1 MPNDQAARAATKET
15 ALEQRIKGIA
25 FAAVKGRSMIE
36 LACAAL
42 IAAALTALPG
52 AAASAPGG
60 SVRQAD
66 LAAVA
71 GDVIQRTNA
80 FRARNGLA
88 PLTRDDTLAAAAQRF
103 ADYMAKT
110 DRYGHEADGRPP
122 AERVKEAGYSYCLV
136 AENIAYQM
144 SSAGFASDEL
154 AMRLVEGWE
163 QSPGHRRNML
173 FEPAVHIGVGIAQAP
188 RSRRYYAVQLF
199 ARPSGAATRF
209 EIANRAGATVRY
221 ALDGE
226 RFTLAPRV
234 TRTHRG
240 CFEGTLQ
247 VQWPDGGSSSAI
259 EPRDGARYVVAR
271 DGEGRWQIA
280 AQ

>member
-1 MPNDQAARAATKET
+1 V
-15 ALEQRIKGIA
+15 LI
-25 FAAVKGRSMIE
+25 V
-36 LACAAL
+36 AAL
-42 IAAALTALPG
+42 AALATG
-52 AAASAPGG
+52 AAWAQGG

-66 LAAVA
+66 VAAVA
-71 GDVIQRTNA
+71 RDVIQRTNA

-88 PLTRDDTLAAAAQRF
+88 PLAPDETLAVAAQRF

-122 AERVKEAGYSYCLV
+122 AERVKEAGYAYCLV
-136 AENIAYQM
+136 AENIAYLM

-154 AMRLVEGWE
+154 AARLVEGWE
-163 QSPGHRRNML
+163 QSPGHRHNML
-173 FEPAVHIGVGIAQAP
+173 LEPAVHIGVGIAHAP
-188 RSRRYYAVQLF
+188 GSRRYYGVQLF
-199 ARPSGAATRF
+199 ARPGSAATRF
-209 EIANRAGATVRY
+209 EIANRADATVRY
-221 ALDGE
+221 DVAGE

-234 TRTHRG
+234 TRTHQG
-240 CFEGTLQ
+240 CFEGTLK
-247 VQWPDGGSSSAI
+247 VQWPDGRLSAPV